1 MKRKF
6 QYLFLL
12 ILLLTAYNLFS
23 QEIEVNVTVNMDQ
36 LAFEARTQV
45 SNMESDV
52 KNYINNQKFTNIEWK
67 GDKIPVDLT
76 IFLSGGAGNRYS
88 ARLLIISRRY
98 LDGPDEGQSVTCKLY
113 DQKWS
118 FEYGL
123 GAYLKY
129 NPNTYN
135 SFTTLIDY
143 YMNLV
148 IGFDMDT
155 YGELDGSSAFEMA
168 KNLVLLG
175 ASYNAEGYQTYSSPG
190 DFTRF
195 NLVAELNNVRYNDFR
210 KLMFS
215 YYVDGLDQ
223 MSTNKQQALAAIDSV
238 IFEMAAFKENK
249 MTGPSVL
256 LQAFFDAKAQE
267 IGGLFNGYPKP
278 QVFQQLKYLDPG
290 NTSIYD
296 EAMEGKIR

>member
-175 ASYNAEGYQTYSSPG
+175 ASYN
-190 DFTRF
+190 
-195 NLVAELNNVRYNDFR
+195 
-210 KLMFS
+210 
-215 YYVDGLDQ
+215 VDGLDQ